1 MLRVYEISKNGKFE
15 ISPVNNV
22 YTVNELG
29 KYEILY
35 FFQIYS
41 GAFGKQGNTYRRF

>member
-35 FFQIYS
+35 FSEKKKY
-41 GAFGKQGNTYRRF
+41 